1 LKHPLDN
8 RLCGGKNAHIYYGS
22 IAEDEAMCGA
32 DLSDV
37 ENENMKDDQDNSQR
51 KTPKKD
57 MDDKTR
63 AKKFIPC
70 LSAIMMFNR
79 HIFC

>member
-1 LKHPLDN
+1 
-8 RLCGGKNAHIYYGS
+8 
-22 IAEDEAMCGA
+22 MCGA

-51 KTPKKD
+51 KRPKKD

-63 AKKFIPC
+63 AINSSHPFSDNDVQSP
-70 LSAIMMFNR
+70 
-79 HIFC
+79 HILLIK

>member
-1 LKHPLDN
+1 MLSV
-8 RLCGGKNAHIYYGS
+8 IYRS
-22 IAEDEAMCGA
+22 MAEDEAMCGA

-51 KTPKKD
+51 KGPKKD

-63 AKKFIPC
+63 AIKFIPC

-79 HIFC
+79 YIFC

>member
-1 LKHPLDN
+1 MLSF
-8 RLCGGKNAHIYYGS
+8 IYRS
-22 IAEDEAMCGA
+22 MAEDEAMCRA

-63 AKKFIPC
+63 AIKFIPC

>member
-1 LKHPLDN
+1 MLSV
-8 RLCGGKNAHIYYGS
+8 IYRS
-22 IAEDEAMCGA
+22 MAEDEAMCGA

-63 AKKFIPC
+63 AIKFIPC

>member
-22 IAEDEAMCGA
+22 IAEGEAMCGA

-37 ENENMKDDQDNSQR
+37 VEETPEEDKGNAQQKR
-51 KTPKKD
+51 PKKD
-57 MDDKTR
+57 ADNK
-63 AKKFIPC
+63 AEFAC
-70 LSAIMMFNR
+70 
-79 HIFC
+79 

>member
-1 LKHPLDN
+1 MLSV
-8 RLCGGKNAHIYYGS
+8 IYRS

-51 KTPKKD
+51 KGPKKD

-63 AKKFIPC
+63 AINSSHAFQ
-70 LSAIMMFNR
+70 R
-79 HIFC
+79 

>member
-1 LKHPLDN
+1 MWLETSLDN

-22 IAEDEAMCGA
+22 MAEDEAMCGA

-51 KTPKKD
+51 KRPKKD
-57 MDDKTR
+57 MDDKTMAINSSR
-63 AKKFIPC
+63 AFQ
-70 LSAIMMFNR
+70 
-79 HIFC
+79 